1 MSFLSA
7 QCSLSSLHF
16 WDVPSFVTAIYSYL
30 PVNTFAI
37 HSDLKEVQMK
47 DVVEVLRAKE
57 EEILRVKKEVE
68 ALKIAVR
75 LLAED
80 DKTEHK
86 SDYRQLLQLP

>member
-1 MSFLSA
+1 
-7 QCSLSSLHF
+7 
-16 WDVPSFVTAIYSYL
+16 
-30 PVNTFAI
+30 
-37 HSDLKEVQMK
+37 MK

-80 DKTEHK
+80 DKSEHK